1 MRLLQLATG
10 PDEMLDLHP
19 NVTVVTGLDDDGHAV
34 LVDAVVGLARAQ
46 AAAGPGLLEA
56 HGVLFDLDP
65 ALLSV
70 IESADADLDPIVH
83 PAQLPTQPISVDARE
98 LRSREQAFGVLLE
111 VIAAQAE
118 KQSAAR
124 GVVAAAAAAVEQT
137 RRARAEA
144 EGDGSRGVED
154 RDRLIRRIEELADE
168 RRRITEELQHVG
180 PALSSAQAARTEVER
195 RTAAV
200 REAVASA
207 IALRASIEAEL
218 TELDAMRHSDAAA
231 DMERAVVAL
240 QRLEADIDA
249 ERRRDAERERDV
261 QARVS
266 DVEGSS
272 PEAEPAAMRLQR
284 LDGRLQEL
292 EVLLAVITPVEQMA
306 VEQARALLAGGES
319 VDLVPSLE
327 AARLADELD
336 QISAD
341 LSDAGAE
348 GDDLVQEASVAEA
361 RTRLDDARQALLEA
375 EQAVRSPELD
385 RDDVMR
391 LEDLHAELVEA
402 MEKSEGRFGGARRA
416 AERVVGLRA
425 AEQELLDQLGFT
437 SYSAYMMGYSLFNAD
452 PLKEKAL
459 DAAREE
465 LAAAEDAWRAIE
477 RATEAALVRAEVLDR
492 RRGLLEQANN
502 LLGHAVPGGRPQEAL
517 RSLRVPAVS
526 ALESATLLRASLD
539 AVGVELGDE
548 ELDPEELALIAEA
561 WLSEAD
567 HVDDRRRAALEEL
580 STLHTERAGVLVEV
594 EEASRT
600 AVAFEPP
607 PVVDATQEPDL
618 EERRL
623 ERLDEAR
630 AAVAAAER
638 RLAESAAAEVRR
650 AGLVAD
656 LATAQEIERS
666 AADAAGAADHEFSLA
681 LTTESELAT
690 RASALDDALLLA
702 DRELMEVQAALDE
715 LSDVTVDPAALD
727 ADLAAAE
734 AAHAEA
740 VIELEV
746 VDRALATLDAEG
758 RAAALEIERLQDIVV
773 AQGNGSATPAEELEW
788 YLLARLAAQRSVSV
802 AGSVPLLLDDA
813 LRGLGADE
821 VDHLLGRLE
830 RMAEAVQ
837 VIIVS
842 EDPVVASWAVSAG
855 PARAAVVRPSAR

>member
-19 NVTVVTGLDDDGHAV
+19 NVTVVTGLDADGHAV
-34 LVDAVVGLARAQ
+34 LVDAVVRLARAE

-56 HGVLFDLDP
+56 HGMLFDLDP

-70 IESADADLDPIVH
+70 IESADDDLDPVVH

-98 LRSREQAFGVLLE
+98 LRSREEAFNALLE
-111 VIAAQAE
+111 VIATQAE

-124 GVVAAAAAAVEQT
+124 GAVAAAAAAVEQV
-137 RRARAEA
+137 RRARAKAEA
-144 EGDGSRGVED
+144 GGSRGAQD
-154 RDRLIRRIEELADE
+154 RDRLARRLEELADE
-168 RRRITEELQHVG
+168 RPRITEELQHVR
-180 PALSSAQAARTEVER
+180 PALSSAQAARAEVER
-195 RTAAV
+195 RTAAI
-200 REAVASA
+200 REAVESA
-207 IALRASIEAEL
+207 VALRAAIEAEL
-218 TELDAMRHSDAAA
+218 TELEAHQHSDATA

-240 QRLEADIDA
+240 QQLEADIDA
-249 ERRRDAERERDV
+249 ERERYAERERDV
-261 QARVS
+261 LAGVS
-266 DVEGSS
+266 DADGASAG
-272 PEAEPAAMRLQR
+272 AESAAIRLQR
-284 LDGRLQEL
+284 LDDRLQEL
-292 EVLLAVITPVEQMA
+292 EMLLSVITPVEQMA
-306 VEQARALLAGGES
+306 IQQARALLAGGES
-319 VDLVPSLE
+319 IDLVPSLE
-327 AARLADELD
+327 AAQLADELD
-336 QISAD
+336 RINAG
-341 LSDAGAE
+341 LGEAGAE
-348 GDDLVQEASVAEA
+348 GGDPVGEASVAEA

-402 MEKSEGRFGGARRA
+402 MEKSEGRFGGTRRA

-425 AEQELLDQLGFT
+425 AEQELLDRLGFT

-452 PLKEKAL
+452 PLQEKAL
-459 DAAREE
+459 DLAREE
-465 LAAAEDAWRAIE
+465 LAAAEDAWHSIE
-477 RATEAALVRAEVLDR
+477 QATEAALARAEALDA
-492 RRGLLEQANN
+492 RRGLLERAHN
-502 LLGHAVPGGRPQEAL
+502 LLGHAAPGGRPQEAL

-526 ALESATLLRASLD
+526 ALESARLLRASLD
-539 AVGVELGDE
+539 AVGVDLGDE
-548 ELDPEELALIAEA
+548 ELDPEELALIADA

-567 HVDDRRRAALEEL
+567 QVDDRRRAALEEL
-580 STLHTERAGVLVEV
+580 STLRAARTAVVVEA
-594 EEASRT
+594 EETSRT
-600 AVAFEPP
+600 AGAFEPP
-607 PVVDATQEPDL
+607 AADATEEPDL

-623 ERLDEAR
+623 ARLDEAR

-638 RLAESAAAEVRR
+638 RLAASAAGEVRR

-666 AADAAGAADHEFSLA
+666 ATEAAGAADDEISSARAAESALA
-681 LTTESELAT
+681 DK
-690 RASALDDALLLA
+690 ASALDEALVLTERALEEA
-702 DRELMEVQAALDE
+702 NAALDE
-715 LSDVTVDPAALD
+715 LTGFAVDPAALD
-727 ADLAAAE
+727 AEVAAAE
-734 AAHAEA
+734 VAHAQA
-740 VIELEV
+740 VIDLEV
-746 VDRALATLDAEG
+746 VDRALATRDAEG

-773 AQGNGSATPAEELEW
+773 AQGNGTATPAEELEW

-813 LRGLGADE
+813 LRGLGAGD

-837 VIIVS
+837 VIIIS